1 MKYIALYLILINA
14 AGFSLML
21 ADKRRAKRNLWRI
34 SERALIA
41 VALLGGSVGAIAG
54 MYQFRHKTKHLKFVV
69 GLPVILALQIL
80 GSIWLYGHFFS

>member
-14 AGFSLML
+14 AGYLLML
-21 ADKRRAKRNLWRI
+21 ADKHRARKNLWRI
-34 SERALIA
+34 SENTLLT
-41 VALLGGSVGAIAG
+41 VALLGGSVGATAG

-69 GLPVILALQIL
+69 GLPVILALQVL